1 MYNCGFNKSKNCS
14 CDKCCQKNKVKC
26 KKGYTGPTGSTGYI
40 GPTGLTGP
48 TGTSALDTCISTTGC
63 ADPSDKII
71 VQQTRTTGFECE
83 FDSTKF
89 IINPRSLF
97 TMFDAG
103 GLTILA
109 PIVINTTSIST
120 VTSPELNNN
129 CPNGATISF
138 NYKTSGAALTKA
150 KFSYKISGGNG
161 TVIST
166 AFPKNTFTSPTITPG
181 QTFSFILENAAAVP
195 ISDYVSDSLFFSDLG
210 ITYRGFVPGTDKN
223 TSPPTSSLTPID
235 ASTDRYIGQ
244 GNT

>member
-26 KKGYTGPTGSTGYI
+26 KKGSTGPTGSTGYI

-48 TGTSALDTCISTTGC
+48 TGPSALDKCISTTGC

-71 VQQTRTTGFECE
+71 VQQSRTTGFECE

-89 IINPRSLF
+89 IIKPRSLF

-103 GLTILA
+103 GLTISA
-109 PIVINTTSIST
+109 PIVINNTSTST
-120 VTSPELNNN
+120 VTSPALNNN

-138 NYKTSGAALTKA
+138 NYQTSGAALTNA

-166 AFPKNTFTSPTITPG
+166 TFHNNPKNTFTSPTITPG
-181 QTFSFILENAAAVP
+181 QTFSFILENAAGSPDAKVDITNFVVDYSCCRVAAVP
-195 ISDYVSDSLFFSDLG
+195 ISD
-210 ITYRGFVPGTDKN
+210 
-223 TSPPTSSLTPID
+223 
-235 ASTDRYIGQ
+235 
-244 GNT
+244 